1 MRVDLRAEWPGGG
14 LDFHVL
20 AGGPAVVVG
29 RGTAAAV
36 RIPDQNLSRRHC
48 QFTMAPDGL
57 VCEDLGSSNGTQVNG
72 QRIQGPQRVS
82 PGDRIQLGGGNAMVR
97 VVSGPGAS
105 PPAGGAAST
114 PFAPGPGAPGGAPAS
129 PFSSPS
135 GAATGS
141 GAPASPFAPGP
152 GGAGGPGAGGG
163 LFEDASGGIP
173 ELAGLTG
180 AVGNPFASTGS
191 AGGLAGSGN
200 PFAAPSGAPG
210 GAPPGGPAGPGPA
223 PGNPV
228 SSPSGGGGSGNP
240 FAAPGVGSGSPG
252 GGPGNPFAAPS
263 PGPAPDNPFG
273 APGGGAGG
281 PGGAPDNPFGAP
293 GGGAGGPGGAPDNP
307 FGAPGGG
314 AGGPGGAPDNP
325 FGAPGGGPGGP
336 GGAPDNPFGAPG
348 GGAGGV
354 GAAPGH
360 PFGAAGGGAADPGG
374 APGNPFGAPADAGI
388 AAPGGGSSPAGD
400 PPIGS
405 LEPDLFP
412 LGLTAVRRLEG
423 ACVLAKKQATGDQ
436 VVVKGLVGARAAVSE
451 HLERLRALIG
461 LRHPA
466 IVSVL
471 EVGEL
476 DNPAVVLEYFE
487 SRTLESFVTE
497 HGALDWSLIPGWLE
511 TLLPGLAAA
520 CAARIPVV
528 GLQPAN
534 VLISARG
541 EARLTNLAGRILKT
555 SGPGISPEELK
566 LRELQY
572 RAPETL
578 DAIARPVGPR
588 ATLYSLG
595 ATMFFALTAAG
606 PFESSLGSTRELIEA
621 MRSGAVIR
629 PSQARPSIPVPLSDF
644 IMRLMARDPGK
655 RFASADEA
663 LAELANLRRALGG

>member
-273 APGGGAGG
+273 APGGGA
-281 PGGAPDNPFGAP
+281 
-293 GGGAGGPGGAPDNP
+293 
-307 FGAPGGG
+307 
-314 AGGPGGAPDNP
+314 
-325 FGAPGGGPGGP
+325 GGP